1 MDSVDADQLR
11 STKHAVILNIKS
23 KPSFTGKTSLS
34 QAVSLALAIFSQADE
49 MSLPG
54 AAVRG
59 GDRWAIHRYKFQKA
73 WMTLV

>member
-34 QAVSLALAIFSQADE
+34 QAVSTPWLFLAGRMSCPCPGQVTQTVGQSLA
-49 MSLPG
+49 
-54 AAVRG
+54 
-59 GDRWAIHRYKFQKA
+59 K
-73 WMTLV
+73 